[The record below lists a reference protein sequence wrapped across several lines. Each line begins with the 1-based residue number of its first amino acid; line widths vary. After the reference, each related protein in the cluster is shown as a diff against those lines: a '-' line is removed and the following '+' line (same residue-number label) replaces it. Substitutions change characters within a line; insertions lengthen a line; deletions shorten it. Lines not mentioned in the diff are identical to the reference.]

1 MRVSWCWFWEAR
13 PLLFFM
19 GAKRCLSQFETRY
32 LVEYPFS
39 ISAIFRKSR
48 HQRHQPRL
56 YQHRSALCITR
67 NMNVIIP
74 PHPTPP
80 INVYSTAYRCQRAR
94 TLHQHRNA
102 LCITRNMNVI
112 TPPHPTPPINVALR
126 TDVSVHEH
134 YINIAV
140 RCASRVTWTLS
151 SHPTPPHETMIYV
164 VKNAQNHAV
173 PMGKAHKN
181 VRVYRSTEPPT
192 KATWWATN
200 EKSWINN
207 DARCTQ
213 LHNIPRQL
221 MPNVFDVYS

>member
-67 NMNVIIP
+67 DMNVIIP

-112 TPPHPTPPINVALR
+112 TPPHPTHQRSTAYRCQRARTLHQHRSALCITRNMNVIIPP
-126 TDVSVHEH
+126 
-134 YINIAV
+134 
-140 RCASRVTWTLS
+140 
-151 SHPTPPHETMIYV
+151 HPTPR
-164 VKNAQNHAV
+164 NHDIR
-173 PMGKAHKN
+173 GKKC
-181 VRVYRSTEPPT
+181 T
-192 KATWWATN
+192 KPRCAYG
-200 EKSWINN
+200 KS
-207 DARCTQ
+207 A
-213 LHNIPRQL
+213 
-221 MPNVFDVYS
+221 